1 MSMEGGG
8 LTDWLSRLSLLEVAL
23 TTFAAMLLSAIAGNF
38 AGRFRLA
45 RSGGEADDLASQ
57 DGPLVG
63 GTLGL
68 LALLLAF
75 SFAMVLNRYE
85 TRRELVTQ
93 EANAI
98 GTAYLRVQLLDEP
111 HRSRLSQ
118 LLVAYADNRIELAN
132 GADVSRR
139 LQVNDALLTAIWA
152 AVTASRESALAH
164 GITTPLMLT
173 FNDLIDRDTDRK
185 VARQLQFP
193 PEVLKLLLISLV
205 AAAAVVGHSVPTGRT
220 WPCALVLFAVLAL
233 SVSVITDLNRPTS
246 GLERESQLA
255 MIMQLQAMRN
265 SPPTIYDRFRSPPPR
280 AQGAVE

>member
-1 MSMEGGG
+1 
-8 LTDWLSRLSLLEVAL
+8 
-23 TTFAAMLLSAIAGNF
+23 
-38 AGRFRLA
+38 
-45 RSGGEADDLASQ
+45 
-57 DGPLVG
+57 
-63 GTLGL
+63 
-68 LALLLAF
+68 
-75 SFAMVLNRYE
+75 
-85 TRRELVTQ
+85 
-93 EANAI
+93 
-98 GTAYLRVQLLDEP
+98 
-111 HRSRLSQ
+111 
-118 LLVAYADNRIELAN
+118 
-132 GADVSRR
+132 
-139 LQVNDALLTAIWA
+139 
-152 AVTASRESALAH
+152 
-164 GITTPLMLT
+164 
-173 FNDLIDRDTDRK
+173 